1 MGWIYN
7 VRLKGCVK
15 VNKIQK
21 ILIAVILWVSIPIF
35 GYAQISQLF
44 IEHDIKELKNLSD
57 TYGMDSKEYNDKL
70 LDCAF
75 TYSDTCYHVYY
86 AHFANAIS
94 DNNSNL
100 REVYGIDDINY
111 RQAMIALNNYF
122 LLGRY
127 VDREFSSYE
136 ERSANTLMQLEDLL
150 NSVSDNKEE
159 FLNILCGV
167 YRYYKKDSIK
177 SMRYAKKRLD
187 IAYTNRT
194 KSPTNYAYALSF
206 YIQALSDCN
215 LIKKSNK
222 ELQKFT
228 ALEDL
233 PNEDKVLVW
242 DIITRSLNTY
252 SPDDLWLLLV
262 RKYFEN
268 GHKMSSIL
276 VTLNQL
282 AQYNKIELMKKLDSS
297 CFCLC
302 TPLERIQ
309 LYQLWGSYVGN
320 EGGNW
325 EAAAHFNSK
334 AIILADSI
342 GRSDLIFSK
351 LRDGSYLNQWEVLSN
366 NYSHLGNHK
375 LEIQAQENA
384 VSSIEKYLGKQSNE
398 WLHAARNLATLY
410 SNWIADYDKSIQ
422 LEEEVINQLVNLYGK
437 NDRRTIEH
445 SISLMGEYRVAS
457 KLRQAISLGDTLLIN
472 KSLTRNDKQK
482 IFNLLGLCHN
492 ELSEWETAISYYKQA
507 LECVD
512 SISNKWTIKS
522 NLSGVYGDIGLF
534 EEQKEILKEIKE
546 EIDKH
551 GTPNEKF
558 YIYEDLGFAATNAK
572 DAIKFY
578 NEAEKWITESI
589 TPNRIILH
597 YQKKAAQCSSRYDKL
612 QNIERAID
620 IFNKTNQ
627 QDSILLGI
635 LLRDKGNLHADA
647 MDYIKAD
654 DMYIQALQC
663 MKDLPYTDERLLSL
677 LNNAAVNLNSM
688 SEYSRCNKLYSIVAR
703 IRKETLGTS
712 HPTYHLS
719 LRNLFGSYLDLNDC
733 IRADSVISEYK
744 YAIQN
749 KSSKSDKLNVSLMQS
764 RLSLAKGLYGGTLQ
778 YLSEALA
785 QCSTEDEQLLVKR
798 LLKSAYKGQ
807 QEWGKYIPIALEEI
821 QTTKRNIVE
830 EYFQLTQEERKRQSF
845 YLNNL
850 FDELMED
857 INLGQS
863 IINEAF
869 EFSLFSKGLLFRTQ
883 KEFNKVIA
891 KDADKYNKYMQLK
904 TLYNEAVTVG
914 DSIKANKLLERIGWV
929 ERGVSNTIKR
939 TQKLK
944 NALIVEAKDVLRSL
958 PEGALAINFVK
969 YKKDSTFYYG
979 AFQISHKNPCASFIE
994 LCSETD
1000 LVQQLEYDNNG
1011 DLYSSKLKRYF
1022 ENINNAGLYKYVWE
1036 KLSSSMACFKDIYF
1050 CGIGLFD
1057 AIPIEYLKDENRV
1070 IVADKYNLHR
1080 VFSLTDIKEPITV
1093 KNKVIAFGVADHHS
1107 PINGLDINARGSFS
1121 DLPEVKIELDS
1132 IAQALRPNNDI
1143 TFIAKLDDEAREV
1156 DIKNVSGQNANTLHL
1171 SSHAFYLSSE
1181 MMENAANNINA
1192 NDHYAAVRFLKAGKT
1207 DCSAIVLRKGNLMWH
1222 LPDISESEDGILTS
1236 DEVENLDFPNLK
1248 LTVLSAC
1255 QTGKGQTDVEGV
1267 WGLQRAFRIAGT
1279 SSLICTTRLVN
1290 SKYAEEF
1297 MTMLY
1302 KELANRKTVYEA
1314 FKTTR
1319 QHLYSKYKT
1328 NYSKWTSFIL
1338 IE

>member
-1 MGWIYN
+1 MRI
-7 VRLKGCVK
+7 

-21 ILIAVILWVSIPIF
+21 ILIAVIPWLSIPIF
-35 GYAQISQLF
+35 CYAQKSQLF
-44 IEHDIKELKNLSD
+44 IEHDIKELKNLSE
-57 TYGMDSKEYNDKL
+57 TYGMESKEYNDKL

-75 TYSDTCYHVYY
+75 TYSDTCYHAYY

-94 DNNSNL
+94 DNNYNL
-100 REVYGIDDINY
+100 RKVYGIDDINY

-159 FLNILCGV
+159 FLNILCGM

-228 ALEDL
+228 ALEELLD
-233 PNEDKVLVW
+233 EDKILVW

-262 RKYFEN
+262 RKHFEN
-268 GHKMSSIL
+268 GHKMSGIL

-282 AQYNKIELMKKLDSS
+282 AQYNKVELMKKLDSS
-297 CFCLC
+297 CFSLC
-302 TPLERIQ
+302 TPLDRIQ

-325 EAAAHFNSK
+325 EDAAHFNFK

-342 GRSDLIFSK
+342 GRSDLNFSK

-366 NYSHLGNHK
+366 NYSHLGNHE

-384 VSSIEKYLGKQSNE
+384 VSSIENYLGKQSYE
-398 WLHAARNLATLY
+398 WLHAARHLASLY
-410 SNWIADYDKSIQ
+410 SNWIADYDKSIHIQ
-422 LEEEVINQLVNLYGK
+422 EEVICQLESKFGK
-437 NDRRTIEH
+437 NYRKTIDH
-445 SISLMGEYRVAS
+445 SISLVGSYRLAS
-457 KLRQAISLGDTLLIN
+457 KQQEAISLGNSLLKN
-472 KSLTRNDKQK
+472 DSLIRSDKRQ

-492 ELSEWETAISYYKQA
+492 ELSEWEAASYFYKQA
-507 LECVD
+507 LEYTD
-512 SISNKWTIKS
+512 SMPDKLSIKT
-522 NLSGVYGDIGLF
+522 NLAGLYGDIGLF
-534 EEQKEILKEIKE
+534 EEQGILLKEIKQE
-546 EIDKH
+546 VNKY

-558 YIYEDLGFAATNAK
+558 SIHESLGLAAYNDK
-572 DAIKFY
+572 DALEFY
-578 NEAEKWITESI
+578 NEAERWMTESI

-597 YQKKAAQCSSRYDKL
+597 YRNKATRCSSRYDKML
-612 QNIERAID
+612 NIEQAIN
-620 IFNKTNQ
+620 IYYNTNQ
-627 QDSILLGI
+627 QDSILLGV
-635 LLRDKGNLHADA
+635 LLTATGDLYADA

-764 RLSLAKGLYGGTLQ
+764 SLSLAKGQYGGTLQ

-785 QCSTEDEQLLVKR
+785 QCSTENERLLVRR

-857 INLGQS
+857 IDLDQS
-863 IINEAF
+863 FINEAF
-869 EFSLFSKGLLFRTQ
+869 DFSLFSKGLLFKTQ

-891 KDADKYNKYMQLK
+891 KDADKYNKYVQLK
-904 TLYNEAVTVG
+904 DLYNEAVTVG
-914 DSIKANKLLERIGWV
+914 DSIKANNILERIGWV
-929 ERGVSNTIKR
+929 EREVSNTIKR
-939 TQKLK
+939 TQKLQST
-944 NALIVEAKDVLRSL
+944 LIVEAKDVLKYL
-958 PEGALAINFVK
+958 PKGALAINFVK

-1093 KNKVIAFGVADHHS
+1093 ENKVIAFGVADHNS
-1107 PINGLDINARGSFS
+1107 PINGLGVNARGSFS

-1143 TFIAKLDDEAREV
+1143 TFMAKLDDEAREV
-1156 DIKNVSGQNANTLHL
+1156 DIKNISGQNANTLHL

-1181 MMENAANNINA
+1181 MMENAANDINA

-1222 LPDISESEDGILTS
+1222 LPYISESEDGILTS
-1236 DEVENLDFPNLK
+1236 DEVENLNFPNLK

-1255 QTGKGQTDVEGV
+1255 QTGKGQTDIEGV

-1297 MTMLY
+1297 MTMIY
-1302 KELANRKTVYEA
+1302 RELANRKTVYEA
-1314 FKTTR
+1314 FTTTR
-1319 QHLYSKYKT
+1319 QHLYSKYKS